1 MAARILDGR
10 ELGKAWRAESAAAI
24 ARLKELG
31 TAVGVAVV
39 RVGDDEGAASY
50 ARQLAKTFAA
60 AGVAMRLEVLP
71 ADSDEAAV
79 RGLLHSLSADPTVHG
94 ILLQEPVPEPL
105 SADDLALDI
114 DPGKDID
121 GVHPLNAGKLFQG
134 RDDGFVPATAWGGLE
149 LLRRHGVELKGRRVA
164 MVGRST
170 IVGRPM
176 ALLMLHQHATVTICH
191 TRTVD
196 LADRTREADIVV
208 AAVGRPWM
216 ITADMVR
223 EGAVVVDFGI
233 NFVDGELRG
242 DVALEVAEVAGALT
256 PTPGGTGAMT
266 NAALLANL
274 VRAASA
280 RG

>member
-10 ELGKAWRAESAAAI
+10 ELGKAWRAESAEAV
-24 ARLKELG
+24 ARLTEQG
-31 TAVGVAVV
+31 AAVGVAVV

-71 ADSDEAAV
+71 ADAAEADA
-79 RGLLHSLSADPTVHG
+79 RGLLGRLSADPTVHG

-105 SADDLALDI
+105 SAEALALGI
-114 DPGKDID
+114 DPGKDLD
-121 GVHPLNAGKLFQG
+121 GVHPLNAGRLFQG
-134 RDDGFVPATAWGGLE
+134 RDEGFVPATALGGLE
-149 LLRRHGVELKGRRVA
+149 LLERHGVELKGRRAVI
-164 MVGRST
+164 VGRST

-176 ALLMLHQHATVTICH
+176 ALLLLHRHATVTVCH

-223 EGAVVVDFGI
+223 AGAVVVDFGI
-233 NFVDGELRG
+233 NFVAGELRG
-242 DVALEVAEVAGALT
+242 DVAPEVAEVAGALT